1 MKEDLEKEADLAKV
15 MMSPFVFTV
24 ISRDMENLCAQLS

>member
-15 MMSPFVFTV
+15 MMSPFVFAV